1 MRAEIFLSHRYIK
14 AHKKQA
20 LGVVLVT
27 ALFIAAFI
35 TAMIYKDSY
44 QATIAAD
51 LKKVYGAYSGIIYDA
66 DSEKINLNAEK
77 IKNSNSGIVY
87 GANKVISENDKD
99 IYIGYIDSNAMELC
113 SISLKEGRLPESDNE
128 IAIENNTYERLF
140 LTAQVGEKVIISVI
154 EKEYTLVGILN
165 DYVSNWQRYDSSKKS
180 ELFPP
185 PSLLSTKNE
194 DSIKYANVI
203 CADSSIKNEFGGTY
217 YSNYF
222 APNSPET
229 LQRQSLVDKIVFP
242 ILCFFVVVMVFGI
255 SSILIFT
262 LKER

>member
-1 MRAEIFLSHRYIK
+1 M
-14 AHKKQA
+14 
-20 LGVVLVT
+20 VT

-140 LTAQVGEKVIISVI
+140 LTAQVGEKVIISVNENGNAI

-203 CADSSIKNEFGGTY
+203 CADSSIKN
-217 YSNYF
+217 
-222 APNSPET
+222 
-229 LQRQSLVDKIVFP
+229 
-242 ILCFFVVVMVFGI
+242 VVVNDFSRILETADIRQIFCNGGKSYSLYHKYCEPVTRRKAI
-255 SSILIFT
+255 QLSSSSPANAGTNLEKLIEKWKVILPY
-262 LKER
+262 LEE

>member
-99 IYIGYIDSNAMELC
+99 I
-113 SISLKEGRLPESDNE
+113 
-128 IAIENNTYERLF
+128 
-140 LTAQVGEKVIISVI
+140 
-154 EKEYTLVGILN
+154 
-165 DYVSNWQRYDSSKKS
+165 
-180 ELFPP
+180 
-185 PSLLSTKNE
+185 
-194 DSIKYANVI
+194 
-203 CADSSIKNEFGGTY
+203 
-217 YSNYF
+217 
-222 APNSPET
+222 
-229 LQRQSLVDKIVFP
+229 
-242 ILCFFVVVMVFGI
+242 
-255 SSILIFT
+255 
-262 LKER
+262 